1 MEIYVDNHSGVP
13 IYQQIVD
20 QLKGQ
25 ILAGTLEQDTPL
37 PSIRSL
43 GKDLRVSVIT
53 TKRAYEEL
61 EQQGLVYTIP
71 GKGCFVSGQSAAAL
85 REAHLQQIEEHLRA
99 AKVLAAASGVD
110 QETLRE
116 MLELIMEESQ

>member
-1 MEIYVDNHSGVP
+1 MYRAKVP
-13 IYQQIVD
+13 R
-20 QLKGQ
+20 L
-25 ILAGTLEQDTPL
+25 
-37 PSIRSL
+37 
-43 GKDLRVSVIT
+43 
-53 TKRAYEEL
+53 
-61 EQQGLVYTIP
+61 
-71 GKGCFVSGQSAAAL
+71 C